1 MSECK
6 HVWDE
11 RNYEHDLYGCAK
23 CDRELSIDEVI
34 VMLNE
39 HATLKREKIQLIIEQ
54 GAWFDLCRAFIG
66 GGDEHILRLRNAYL
80 GADDA
85 TRC

>member
-39 HATLKREKIQLIIEQ
+39 HGALKRENENLKASIRRLAEID
-54 GAWFDLCRAFIG
+54 ALL
-66 GGDEHILRLRNAYL
+66 GD
-80 GADDA
+80 DDA
-85 TRC
+85 TRR